1 MIFDLKNR
9 SGTFLVQDI
18 SKKERAKEAH
28 WERSQKSKMEL
39 FVKLATG
46 HQRCSVKK
54 GVLKIFANLTGR
66 YVLQSLLIKLQ
77 ALKQATLCKRDSNTG
92 VFLWMSRN
100 SSEQLFFLIEHLWWQ
115 LLNSTFW
122 FLIVTSKIVRKNLV
136 LKLIVT
142 FFRERNQIS
151 FLLLS
156 EFKWVKRV

>member
-18 SKKERAKEAH
+18 SKKEGAKEAH
-28 WERSQKSKMEL
+28 WEPSQKSKMEL

-46 HQRCSVKK
+46 HQRCSHQRCSVKK

-77 ALKQATLCKRDSNTG
+77 ALKPATLCKRDSNTG

-100 SSEQLFFLIEHLWWQ
+100 SWEQLFFFNRTPLVAASEFNFLI
-115 LLNSTFW
+115 LNSCF
-122 FLIVTSKIVRKNLV
+122 
-136 LKLIVT
+136 
-142 FFRERNQIS
+142 
-151 FLLLS
+151 
-156 EFKWVKRV
+156 